1 MLLGMIP
8 AFSAA
13 EEPSAGPVVVADPN
27 SPTGYTGR
35 FTYYDPSATQ
45 VYFCGDLNL
54 SNFSDRNDT
63 KVYAPEEY
71 KPGLT
76 RRGGSQFKVSMQKLD
91 GGYWYY
97 ELPLA
102 AGANQ
107 YWFNVGS
114 SSRMMPDPANA
125 PVWSPNSSATKD
137 AYNCVYVPYDEK
149 QDNEL
154 LKAREAELP
163 REDQKGTWEY
173 VPYKVG
179 SNTFYMGVYLPYGYD
194 KDRTEPY
201 KTIYLVHGWGQD
213 ESDWMGIGS
222 APNIMDNLI
231 AEGRTEPAVV
241 ISLPNNNNSIGSQ
254 NDKYAA
260 LFQTVLPFVEE
271 HYNVSADSGDRALA
285 GLSMG
290 SRYTRAVME
299 TDPLSFGYYGLFSC
313 SETITPSTPNLDQAH
328 ILIGVGVFDG
338 NNYQSATSTNTQN
351 MEKGGFFS
359 RTLNVAGAHDFNT
372 WSQLLR
378 MFAEDY
384 LWKPWAFGD
393 GEAPAL
399 GDELKL
405 GPNVIRDPDSPTGY
419 TVKFL
424 YDNPTAGSV
433 TFAGDIGLINW
444 ADRSD
449 TKQYTPQEYRPGLMR
464 SGSYTAPMEKKTMLI
479 DGEERE
485 VWYYELPLAAGANQY
500 WFYIDGNTRYMAPD
514 PANHPEW
521 SPNSSW
527 NSKNAYN
534 AVYVPYDEKQDFEP
548 MKAREAENPRGD
560 QKGTWW
566 YEPVDI
572 NGTTHYVGVYL
583 PYGYDEARPEPYKI
597 IYTLHGGGQDES
609 DWMGIGSVQNIMD
622 NLAAEGRTEPAVII
636 TPTTNN
642 GEIGNER
649 DNYANLFNVIMPY
662 IEQKFN
668 VSSQPA
674 DRAFCGLSMGC
685 TYTQQ
690 IANIAA
696 DKFMYF
702 GPWSNSIVLKADAPN
717 LDKAYFFF
725 GRGVS
730 DTGAAGNM
738 GTTLTQSFTNLKYV
752 YTEVA
757 GAHDFNAWCQL
768 FRMFLEE
775 YVWNPSAFGDAEPEL
790 AADKTALRALVDG
803 TFGSNTV
810 FYTDESVAAYRAAI
824 QAADAVLAK
833 PDATQAEVD
842 AAYQALSD
850 AISGLELKNKDLDK
864 AELVSTIEAVMDM
877 NLDEYTDESVEVLRD
892 ALSSAMIA
900 FEAAQDQAG
909 INAALQA
916 LKDAVA
922 ALVPAA
928 PAVFLFDDVMDAAK
942 FYYDPVYWAYFA
954 DPQITNGVDKTH
966 FGPDNSCTR
975 GQVVTFLWRAAGC
988 PEPKN
993 TTTTFKDLKEG
1004 GFYLKAV
1011 AWAVENEITNGLS
1024 ADKFGPDATCTRGQ
1038 IVTFL
1043 WRFRGRPAPKNAAV
1057 PFKDLK
1063 EGGFYLD
1070 AVAWAVE
1077 NNITNGMSAD
1087 KFAPDATCT
1096 RGQVVTFLYRA
1107 TSG

>member
-1 MLLGMIP
+1 MRNRVIAFLIIFVMLLGMLP
-8 AFSAA
+8 AAFAA
-13 EEPSAGPVVVADPN
+13 DPEPAAGPVVVADPE

-35 FTYYDPSATQ
+35 FTYYDPSASQ

-54 SNFSDRNDT
+54 SNFADQTDAKT
-63 KVYAPEEY
+63 YAPSEY
-71 KPGLT
+71 KPGLV
-76 RRGGSQFKVSMQKLD
+76 RRGGSQFKEPMQKLD

-97 ELPLA
+97 ELPLS

-114 SSRMMPDPANA
+114 STRMMPDPANA
-125 PVWSPNSSATKD
+125 PKWSPNSSATKD
-137 AYNCVYVPYDEK
+137 AYNCIYVPYDEK
-149 QDNEL
+149 QDNGL

-163 REDQKGTWEY
+163 REDQKGTWDY

-194 KDRTEPY
+194 ENREKPY

-231 AEGRTEPAVV
+231 AEGRTESAVV

-254 NDKYAA
+254 SDKYAA
-260 LFQTVLPFVEE
+260 LFGTVLPFVEE
-271 HYNVSADSGDRALA
+271 NYNVSKDSNDRALA

-299 TDPLSFGYYGLFSC
+299 SDPESFGYYGLFSC
-313 SETITPSTPNLDQAH
+313 SETITPSTPNLDKAH

-338 NNYQSATSTNTQN
+338 NSYQSATIANTQN
-351 MEKGGFFS
+351 MANGGFFS
-359 RTLNVAGAHDFNT
+359 KTLNVGGAHDFNT
-372 WSQLLR
+372 WCQLLR

-393 GEAPAL
+393 GEPP
-399 GDELKL
+399 GEEELKL
-405 GPNVIRDPDSPTGY
+405 GPNVVKDPDSPTGY

-433 TFAGDIGLINW
+433 TFAGDVGLINW
-444 ADRSD
+444 ADPTD

-464 SGSYTAPMEKKTMLI
+464 SGSFTAPMEKKTLKV
-479 DGEERE
+479 DGQKKE

-500 WFYIDGNTRYMAPD
+500 WFYVDGNTRYMAPD

-521 SPNSSW
+521 SPNSNW

-548 MKAREAENPRGD
+548 MKAREVENPRAD
-560 QKGTWW
+560 KKGTWW
-566 YEPVDI
+566 YEPVEI
-572 NGTTHYVGVYL
+572 GGTTHYMGVYL
-583 PYGYDEARPEPYKI
+583 PYGYNEKRAEPYKT

-622 NLAAEGRTEPAVII
+622 NLAAEGRTEPAIII

-642 GEIGNER
+642 GEIGSER
-649 DNYANLFNVIMPY
+649 DNYANLFNVIIPY
-662 IEQKFN
+662 VEEKFN
-668 VSSQPA
+668 VSDQPA

-696 DKFMYF
+696 DKFGYF
-702 GPWSNSIVLKADAPN
+702 GPWSNAIVLKADAPN
-717 LDKAYFFF
+717 LDKACFFF

-738 GTTLTQSFTNLKYV
+738 ETALEQNFPDLKYV

-768 FRMFLEE
+768 FRIFLED
-775 YVWNPSAFGDAEPEL
+775 YVWNPAAFDKEEPE
-790 AADKTALRALVDG
+790 DPFRFEDV
-803 TFGSNTV
+803 
-810 FYTDESVAAYRAAI
+810 
-824 QAADAVLAK
+824 
-833 PDATQAEVD
+833 
-842 AAYQALSD
+842 
-850 AISGLELKNKDLDK
+850 KD
-864 AELVSTIEAVMDM
+864 
-877 NLDEYTDESVEVLRD
+877 
-892 ALSSAMIA
+892 SS
-900 FEAAQDQAG
+900 
-909 INAALQA
+909 
-916 LKDAVA
+916 
-922 ALVPAA
+922 
-928 PAVFLFDDVMDAAK
+928 K
-942 FYYDPVYWAYFA
+942 FYYDPVYWAYSA
-954 DPQITNGVDKTH
+954 KPQVTNGIDDTH
-966 FGPDNSCTR
+966 FGPDRNCTR

-988 PEPKN
+988 PPPVV
-993 TTTTFKDLKEG
+993 TTSSTFTDVKAG
-1004 GFYLKAV
+1004 AFYELAV
-1011 AWAVENEITNGLS
+1011 AWAVEEGITNGMG
-1024 ADKFGPDATCTRGQ
+1024 ADKFAPDATCTRGQ

-1043 WRFRGRPAPKNAAV
+1043 WRFAGQKEPKNLKTGFTDV
-1057 PFKDLK
+1057 PDSA
-1063 EGGFYLD
+1063 FYAK

-1077 NNITNGMSAD
+1077 NGVTNGVSD
-1087 KFAPDATCT
+1087 DRFAPNATCT

-1107 TSG
+1107 MAADSSAPVE